1 MLILS
6 YPFSSLITEIR
17 RCTEILLSDCLLCV
31 FFRSSGLI
39 AFNYCY
45 LRTTKLVVL
54 KVEQTVF
61 AWSAIC
67 KDFCVMS
74 NARSDRDDDHA
85 VKEKR
90 ILPPGVS
97 SRDTKDK
104 SYGKALVDA
113 SIGELN
119 NVKRSNNSYPPE
131 TSQNRK
137 DFSNLLEGV
146 VFALSGFVNP
156 ERAAIRSQALEMGAK
171 YRPDWTSDCTI
182 LVCAFSNTPKF
193 RQVKSDGAT
202 IVSKEWIFESYIH
215 KRLVDIE
222 PYLMHVGKPWRNNS
236 KQFDTNQDQNV
247 AQHEESLTQSRKSDM
262 KFSRSKRH
270 VETTDVDGQ
279 FSPSKIK
286 KWAIDDLH
294 KTMSWLESQDE
305 KPDESEIK
313 SIAAEGIITCLQDAI
328 DSLSQGHFKDSGV
341 KSNSKINLHS
351 ILFWC
356 YGLGN
361 GTSLN
366 ALEKDVRLASEQWK
380 FVPHVVKE
388 LVELEEKSS
397 KKPPTSK
404 KVLHELALKC
414 KEIYEGELLLVDD
427 TKIKQQK
434 IFHAVEGEPADDPG
448 ADSDDT
454 IEMTEEEIELAYRQF
469 SESCEW

>member
-1 MLILS
+1 
-6 YPFSSLITEIR
+6 
-17 RCTEILLSDCLLCV
+17 
-31 FFRSSGLI
+31 
-39 AFNYCY
+39 
-45 LRTTKLVVL
+45 
-54 KVEQTVF
+54 
-61 AWSAIC
+61 
-67 KDFCVMS
+67 MS
-74 NARSDRDDDHA
+74 NARSYGDDDHA

-97 SRDTKDK
+97 SRDAKDK

-119 NVKRSNNSYPPE
+119 NVKRSNNSDPPE

-202 IVSKEWIFESYIH
+202 IVSKEWIFESYIQ

-270 VETTDVDGQ
+270 VDRKSTVVDCVILTAFCKETTDVDGQ

-328 DSLSQGHFKDSGV
+328 DSLSQGH
-341 KSNSKINLHS
+341 
-351 ILFWC
+351 
-356 YGLGN
+356 
-361 GTSLN
+361 
-366 ALEKDVRLASEQWK
+366 DVRLASEQWK
-380 FVPHVVKE
+380 FVPRVVKE

-414 KEIYEGELLLVDD
+414 KEIYEGELLLVDN